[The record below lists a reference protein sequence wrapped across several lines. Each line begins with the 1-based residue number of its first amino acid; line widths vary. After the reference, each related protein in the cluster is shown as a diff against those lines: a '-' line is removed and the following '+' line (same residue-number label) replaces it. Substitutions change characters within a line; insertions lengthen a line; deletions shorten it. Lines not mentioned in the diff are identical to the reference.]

1 MGLKIA
7 QKIKCENH
15 FKSVPTTSD
24 IVSTLPAANEPSY
37 PTNRHIRHAQQ
48 AEDNYLTIPHEN
60 EYLPKYFYD
69 GGGFHSSYGD
79 KEWILS
85 KLRRIKTHQQK
96 RITAHQYAEIFK
108 EAYDCELI
116 TYRKE
121 GKARFVANKWLLLVT
136 K

>member
-7 QKIKCENH
+7 QKIKCETH
-15 FKSVPTTSD
+15 FKSVPTASD
-24 IVSTLPAANEPSY
+24 IVSTLPAANEPTY
-37 PTNRHIRHAQQ
+37 PTNRHARHSQQ

-60 EYLPKYFYD
+60 ECLPTYFYD
-69 GGGFHSSYGD
+69 GGELHITYGD
-79 KEWILS
+79 REWILS

-96 RITAHQYAEIFK
+96 QWTAHQYAEVFK
-108 EAYDCELI
+108 EAYDSERV

>member
-7 QKIKCENH
+7 QKIKCESD
-15 FKSVPTTSD
+15 FSSVPTTTD
-24 IVSTLPAANEPSY
+24 IVTTLPAANEPTY
-37 PTNRHIRHAQQ
+37 PTNRRVRRAQQ
-48 AEDNYLTIPHEN
+48 SEDNWLIILHEN
-60 EYLPKYFYD
+60 ECLPKYFYD
-69 GGGFHSSYGD
+69 GGDLHVSYGD
-79 KEWILS
+79 REWILS
-85 KLRRIKTHQQK
+85 KLRRIKSHQQK

-108 EAYDCELI
+108 KAYDCELI